1 MNKEYVQYKDEQSAA
16 DIRLEID
23 NKISELNDLME
34 QHSAE
39 GDISEH
45 VIVEKAK
52 DLDIT
57 IEKAKSLGIDFN
69 IYEDWAKL

>member
-1 MNKEYVQYKDEQSAA
+1 MNKEYVQYKDDQSAA

-52 DLDIT
+52 ALDII
-57 IEKAKSLGIDFN
+57 IEKAKPLGIDLN
-69 IYEDWAKL
+69 IYDYWSKL

>member
-57 IEKAKSLGIDFN
+57 IEKVKSLGIDFN
-69 IYEDWAKL
+69 IYEDWGKL

>member
-52 DLDIT
+52 DLDIA
-57 IEKAKSLGIDFN
+57 IEKAKPLGIDFN
-69 IYEDWAKL
+69 IYEDWSKL

>member
-1 MNKEYVQYKDEQSAA
+1 MNNEYAHYNNEQAVA

-23 NKISELNDLME
+23 NKILDLNHMME

-52 DLDIT
+52 DLDAT
-57 IEKAKSLGIDFN
+57 IEKAKVLGVDLN
-69 IYEDWAKL
+69 IYDDWIKV

>member
-69 IYEDWAKL
+69 IYEDWGKL